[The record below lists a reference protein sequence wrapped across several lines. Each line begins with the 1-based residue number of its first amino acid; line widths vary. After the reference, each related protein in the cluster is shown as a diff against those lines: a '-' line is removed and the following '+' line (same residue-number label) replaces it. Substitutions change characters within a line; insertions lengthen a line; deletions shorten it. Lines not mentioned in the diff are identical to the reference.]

1 MVKIKIQAGLGNQ
14 MFQYALARGLQEKR
28 NKEIILDL
36 SYYSL
41 GGVKDGD
48 TVRGYELDKFN
59 IKEDFKKDFS
69 FTPSK
74 TTFLEKI
81 IRRIKN
87 ESAFVFYDKYL
98 NPKDGAYL
106 IGFWQSEKYFKDI
119 ENIIRT
125 EFTLKDKIEER
136 EDSDLAKQFLNQIL
150 FSKNSISVNVRRGDY
165 ASNPKIRNHHGLLG
179 VEYFIDAVKYIVNEK
194 KLLKEETNV
203 FIFSDDIGWCK
214 ENLNALEDFGRIVFI
229 PSEISVTDS
238 LCLISKCKHNVI
250 ANSSF
255 SWWGAWLNNNLGRI
269 VVAPKKW
276 MRAKINTK
284 DICSKDWIRLENRFY

>member
-1 MVKIKIQAGLGNQ
+1 MIKVKIQAGLGNQ
-14 MFQYALARGLQEKR
+14 MFQYALARYLQEKTR
-28 NKEIILDL
+28 QEIILDL

-41 GGVKDGD
+41 GGVKRGD
-48 TVRGYELDKFN
+48 TPRGYELDKFN
-59 IKEDFKKDFS
+59 INESFKKDFS
-69 FTPSK
+69 PTPFK
-74 TTFLEKI
+74 ATFFGKI
-81 IRRIKN
+81 LRRFKN
-87 ESAFVFYDKYL
+87 ESAFVFYKKFL
-98 NPKDGAYL
+98 NPKDGNYL

-119 ENIIRT
+119 ENIIKK
-125 EFTLKDKIEER
+125 EFTLKNKIEER

-194 KLLKEETNV
+194 KLLKEETNI

-229 PSEISVTDS
+229 PSEIPVTDS
-238 LCLISKCKHNVI
+238 LYLISRCEHNVI

-284 DICSKDWIRLENRFY
+284 DICPEDWIRLENRFY